1 MYMSNKN
8 YELVPIIKYMCKQQ
22 HILVK
27 MLIHLGYR
35 ADLYDNFI
43 GTCLGELASLKAPEP
58 KEHK

>member
-1 MYMSNKN
+1 MN
-8 YELVPIIKYMCKQQ
+8 ELVPIIKYMWKQQ

-35 ADLYDNFI
+35 ADLYDDFI